1 MPTSAMTSGI
11 GVRKGMGGQSRGEAY
26 HPQPMHSPA
35 GRAALAT
42 TALAVALL
50 AAWVVPVLAI
60 LVVWPILLLVPGWII
75 VSRLAPRIDAAGRL
89 GLGVVLSVAVSTHL
103 VYWISTLVGY
113 DRLAVFLAAAV
124 LGATVPLALARR
136 RRMARWGSVT
146 PAIGAMAVAALAA
159 VVIGL
164 TLGVGLWRVTP
175 AGVIAGGSNWSD
187 LGVHL
192 SIAQTLNAG
201 ANFPPEV
208 PYFAGV
214 PLVYH
219 WFADFHAAILAAAA
233 GLFAVPA
240 MVVQSTVLA
249 AALALLVFSL
259 ARALVRGRH
268 ARRVATLAAALA
280 LFAGGM
286 GYIRFVADLADAAG
300 TPLDLIRASS
310 YDNQWLTEW
319 PYFRIPS
326 VMGTGLL
333 AHRATTAGLPILVGA
348 ILLAV
353 AALPTQAQ
361 RDHGRRD
368 RPALLMLA
376 GLLGALLAPFHFFFF
391 PVLPL
396 LVLAWVAAG
405 GRLLDRDA
413 PRNAVCFLAPY
424 LLAVPFVLA
433 PLTQATGS
441 GALHLVGIWGS
452 VPTDGGLPGV
462 AFFYLT
468 NLGVPFLL
476 AVATLLVPRLPH
488 RGFVAA
494 WILLLFAIPNLV
506 QLSVVDFDMN
516 KYFQAMWIA
525 VAVAAAWL
533 IRRWPLT
540 GVAVVLALSVPSPLL
555 VAGWTATSDLQV
567 LTRGELDAADWVA
580 ANTPPDAVFVTDGW
594 VNALTD
600 PAGRKRLTT
609 FGPYIANLG
618 YAPDER
624 ISNVT
629 TIYCGGDADLSADL
643 MRRYGAT
650 YVVDGGRPSGCT
662 APVDFGS
669 SAAFELA
676 YDGSPRIWRLRE

>member
-1 MPTSAMTSGI
+1 
-11 GVRKGMGGQSRGEAY
+11 MGGQSRGGAY
-26 HPQPMHSPA
+26 HPQPMRSPT
-35 GRAALAT
+35 GRAAIVT
-42 TALAVALL
+42 TALALGLL
-50 AAWVVPVLAI
+50 AAWVLPALAPV
-60 LVVWPILLLVPGWII
+60 VVWPLLIVVPGW
-75 VSRLAPRIDAAGRL
+75 VVVTTLVPRIDAAGRL
-89 GLGVVLSVAVSTHL
+89 GLGIVLSVAASTHL
-103 VYWISTLVGY
+103 VFWISTLLGGY
-113 DRLAVFLAAAV
+113 DRTAVFAASAVLAVVVPVAV
-124 LGATVPLALARR
+124 ARR
-136 RRMARWGSVT
+136 DPLPGWRALVPAR
-146 PAIGAMAVAALAA
+146 GALLVAALAA
-159 VVIGL
+159 TVVGL

-175 AGVIAGGSNWSD
+175 TGVVAGGSNWSD

-219 WFADFHAAILAAAA
+219 WFADLHAGMLAEAA

-259 ARALVRGRH
+259 ARTLVRGRH
-268 ARRVATLAAALA
+268 THRVAALAAALA
-280 LFAGGM
+280 VFAGGM
-286 GYIRFVADLADAAG
+286 GYVRFIVDLANGAG
-300 TPLDLIRASS
+300 APLDLIAANS
-310 YDNQWLTEW
+310 YDNQWLTDW
-319 PYFRIPS
+319 PFFRIPS

-333 AHRATTAGLPILVGA
+333 AHRATTAGLPMLVGA
-348 ILLAV
+348 VLLAT
-353 AALPTQAQ
+353 AALPTRRRREA
-361 RDHGRRD
+361 GWRD
-368 RPALLMLA
+368 RPALLALA

-396 LVLAWVAAG
+396 LVLSWVLAG
-405 GRLLDRDA
+405 NRLLDRQA
-413 PRNAVCFLAPY
+413 PRNAIAFLAPY
-424 LLAVPFVLA
+424 LLALPFVIA

-441 GALHLVGIWGS
+441 GALHPVSLWGS
-452 VPTDGGLPGV
+452 VPTDGGVIGV

-468 NLGVPFLL
+468 NLGVPFVLALAALL
-476 AVATLLVPRLPH
+476 APGLPH

-494 WILLLFAIPNLV
+494 WIVLLFAIPNVV
-506 QLSVVDFDMN
+506 QLSVIDFDMN

-533 IRRWPLT
+533 MRRWP
-540 GVAVVLALSVPSPLL
+540 GVAVAAVLALSVPSPLL
-555 VAGWTATSDLQV
+555 VAGWTATSHLQV
-567 LTRGELDAADWVA
+567 LTSGELDAANWVSEHTA
-580 ANTPPDAVFVTDGW
+580 PDAVFVTDGW

-600 PAGRKRLTT
+600 AAGRKRLTT

-629 TIYCGGDADLSADL
+629 TIYCGGNADLSADL

-650 YVVDGGRPSGCT
+650 YVVDGGRPQGCP
-662 APVDFGS
+662 APVDFGTS
-669 SAAFELA
+669 PAFELA
-676 YDGSPRIWRLRE
+676 YDGSPRIWRLSE

>member
-1 MPTSAMTSGI
+1 MRSPT
-11 GVRKGMGGQSRGEAY
+11 
-26 HPQPMHSPA
+26 
-35 GRAALAT
+35 GRAAIAG
-42 TALAVALL
+42 TALALGLV
-50 AAWVVPVLAI
+50 AAWVLPPLAT
-60 LVVWPILLLVPGWII
+60 LVAWPLLLVVPGWVAITW
-75 VSRLAPRIDAAGRL
+75 LAPRIDAAGRL
-89 GLGVVLSVAVSTHL
+89 GIGIVLSVAASTHL
-103 VYWISTLVGY
+103 VYWVSRLLGGY
-113 DRLAVFLAAAV
+113 DRVAVFAVSGILAA
-124 LGATVPLALARR
+124 LVPLALARR
-136 RRMARWGSVT
+136 APLPRWRSVT
-146 PAIGAMAVAALAA
+146 PAAGALLVAWLAA
-159 VVIGL
+159 AMVGL
-164 TLGVGLWRVTP
+164 TLGVGLWRITP
-175 AGVIAGGSNWSD
+175 TGVVAGGSNWSD

-219 WFADFHAAILAAAA
+219 WFADFHAAILAEAA

-259 ARALVRGRH
+259 ARALLRGRH

-280 LFAGGM
+280 IFAGGM
-286 GYIRFVADLADAAG
+286 GYIRFLADLWNGAG
-300 TPLDLIRASS
+300 APLDLIAASS
-310 YDNQWLTEW
+310 YDNQWLTDW
-319 PYFRIPS
+319 PFFRIPS

-333 AHRATTAGLPILVGA
+333 AHRATTAGLPMLVA
-348 ILLAV
+348 AVLLAI
-353 AALPTQAQ
+353 AALPA
-361 RDHGRRD
+361 RHRRASGWRD
-368 RPALLMLA
+368 RPALLALA

-391 PVLPL
+391 PVVPL
-396 LVLAWVAAG
+396 LVLAWVLTG
-405 GRLLDRDA
+405 DRLLEGDA
-413 PRNAVCFLAPY
+413 PRNALTFLAPY
-424 LLAVPFVLA
+424 AVAVPFVVA

-441 GALHLVGIWGS
+441 GSLRLVSGWGS
-452 VPTDGGLPGV
+452 VPTDGGAMGV

-476 AVATLLVPRLPH
+476 ALAALLVPRLPR

-533 IRRWPLT
+533 VHRWPA
-540 GVAVVLALSVPSPLL
+540 AVITAVLALSVPSPLL

-567 LTRGELDAADWVA
+567 LTRDELDAAAWVA
-580 ANTPPDAVFVTDGW
+580 GHTPPDAVFVTDGW

-609 FGPYIANLG
+609 FGPYVANLG

-629 TIYCGGDADLSADL
+629 TIYCGGDAELSADL

-650 YVVDGGRPSGCT
+650 YVVDGGRPQGCP
-662 APVDFGS
+662 APVDFGAS
-669 SAAFELA
+669 PAFELA
-676 YDGSPRIWRLRE
+676 YDGSPRIWRLAE